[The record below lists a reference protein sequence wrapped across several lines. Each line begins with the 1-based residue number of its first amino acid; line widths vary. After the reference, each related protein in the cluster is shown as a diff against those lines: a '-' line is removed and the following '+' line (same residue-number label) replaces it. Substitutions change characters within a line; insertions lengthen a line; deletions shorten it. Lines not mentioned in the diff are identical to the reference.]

1 MPKAMPVSNLVSEE
15 MEAMQGV
22 AGHAASGGGGGT
34 LDLLNMF
41 VEADLVVKIVM
52 VLLFVASFWSWGV
65 IATKFM
71 AFRTVKKRM
80 RKFEKKIWSGKP
92 LEEQFENMKDNCD
105 SPLATVFVTGM
116 YEWTEWKERNA
127 ATPESEATGTLR
139 MSIKDRIN
147 RTMDMARNREVG
159 YLEQNLSFL
168 ATVGSTAPFIGLFGT
183 VWGIM
188 HSFQSIAAT
197 QDTSL
202 AVVAPGIAE
211 ALFATA
217 IGLFAAIPAV
227 IFYNKY
233 STELANIADRIDDFS
248 DEFSAVISR
257 ELEE

>member
-1 MPKAMPVSNLVSEE
+1 MPKAVPVNE
-15 MEAMQGV
+15 V
-22 AGHAASGGGGGT
+22 ASQ
-34 LDLLNMF
+34 N
-41 VEADLVVKIVM
+41 VEALASTVATNTAHLDMLSMFAQADIVVKIVM
-52 VLLFVASFWSWGV
+52 LLLIASSFWSWAI
-65 IATKFM
+65 IATKYLM
-71 AFRTVKKRM
+71 YREV
-80 RKFEKKIWSGKP
+80 RKQHRAFEKRIWSGKP
-92 LEEQFENMKDNCD
+92 LEEQFDAMKDNID
-105 SPLATVFVTGM
+105 SPLANVFVTGM
-116 YEWTEWKERNA
+116 GEWLDWKSRQVDKAGQQE
-127 ATPESEATGTLR
+127 TGRLQ

-147 RTMDMARNREVG
+147 RTMDITRNREVSH
-159 YLEQNLSFL
+159 LQQHLSFL

-188 HSFQSIAAT
+188 HSFQSIAVT

-233 STELANIADRIDDFS
+233 TTELGKMADKMDDFA

-257 ELEE
+257 ELEGE